1 MSKKFMTK
9 LTHKGEKV
17 PSSISYPKVPP
28 IYLSSVF
35 CFDSVEELDSVY
47 EKDASGYVYSR
58 ISNPTHNCT
67 EEILAALDEG
77 DDARVYSSGMAAI
90 TMSILAFVK
99 AGDHIISSNVLYGGT
114 WEFLNSELKKFN
126 VEVSFVDFNRDD
138 IEKYFK
144 PTTKVVYVETI
155 SNPLM
160 EVIDIRKIAEAAHSH
175 NAVLIVDN
183 TFATPVICQPLK
195 LGADVVVCS
204 VTKYMAGHSDILG
217 GAVVADKEKIEK
229 IGRIGQIYG
238 PTMSPFDSWLLIRSL
253 RTLELRVVRHSENAL
268 KLAEYLENHKKVKRV
283 YYPGLTSS
291 PFKKIAD
298 EIFNNKL
305 YGGMLSIDLD
315 GGEKAACDLIRNMKS
330 IKLVPSLAGVST
342 TLSYPAKTSH
352 RSMSR
357 EEREKVGISDGLLRI
372 SVGLENIED
381 IIEEFDTALQ
391 RI

>member
-35 CFDSVEELDSVY
+35 CFDSAEDLDSVY
-47 EKDASGYVYSR
+47 EKDAAGYVYSR

-67 EEILAALDEG
+67 EEILATLDEG
-77 DDARVYSSGMAAI
+77 DDAIVYSSGMAAI

-126 VEVSFVDFNRDD
+126 IEVSFVDFYRDD

-144 PTTKVVYVETI
+144 PNTKIVYIETI

-160 EVIDIRKIAEAAHSH
+160 EVYDIKKISKVAHDH
-175 NAVLIVDN
+175 KALLIVDN
-183 TFATPVICQPLK
+183 TFATPVICQPLG
-195 LGADVVVCS
+195 LGADVVVYS
-204 VTKYMAGHSDILG
+204 VTKYLAGHSDILG
-217 GAVVADKEKIEK
+217 GAVVSDKDKIEK
-229 IGRIGQIYG
+229 IRHTGQIYG
-238 PTMSPFDSWLLIRSL
+238 PTMSPFDSWLLMRSL

-268 KLAEYLENHKKVKRV
+268 KLAEYLENHQKVKKV
-283 YYPGLTSS
+283 YYPGLISS
-291 PFKKIAD
+291 PYKETAD
-298 EIFNNKL
+298 VIFNNGL
-305 YGGMLSIDLD
+305 YGGMLSVDLY
-315 GGEKAACDLIRNMKS
+315 GGEKAACNLIKNMKN

-357 EEREKVGISDGLLRI
+357 EEREKAGISDGLLRI

-381 IIEEFDTALQ
+381 IIEEFDTAL
-391 RI
+391 RGI